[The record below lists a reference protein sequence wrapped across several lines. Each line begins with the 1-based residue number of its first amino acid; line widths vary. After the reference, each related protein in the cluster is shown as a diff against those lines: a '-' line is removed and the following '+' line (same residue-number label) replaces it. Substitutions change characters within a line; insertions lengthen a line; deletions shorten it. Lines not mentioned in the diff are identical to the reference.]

1 MLLERC
7 GPCVPEK
14 AGTAEGEK
22 PLEMPRAGTSPIRG
36 TTTASV
42 AQGLQL
48 QSLDQDTMDDPST
61 ALFPPWGKD
70 AWLQNSLHLLLA
82 RAAAL
87 LTILNG
93 FSKDS
98 IMFWA
103 FFCATV
109 NGVFPFSSALGSC
122 KDKPNPITS
131 NHYVVPSGHLPGT
144 TTGRISFLN

>member
-14 AGTAEGEK
+14 AGTAEGETVTANAQSRHLTHQRHYYCQYGTR
-22 PLEMPRAGTSPIRG
+22 PLT
-36 TTTASV
+36 
-42 AQGLQL
+42 
-48 QSLDQDTMDDPST
+48 QSLDQDTTDNPST
-61 ALFPPWGKD
+61 ALSPPGGKD
-70 AWLQNSLHLLLA
+70 AWLQNSLQLLLA

-122 KDKPNPITS
+122 EDKPK
-131 NHYVVPSGHLPGT
+131 PSLLTMT
-144 TTGRISFLN
+144 TLCHQDTFLGPQQGGLIS

>member
-1 MLLERC
+1 MLLEKC

-14 AGTAEGEK
+14 AGTAEGE
-22 PLEMPRAGTSPIRG
+22 TV
-36 TTTASV
+36 TANAKSRHL
-42 AQGLQL
+42 AHQRHYYCQEL

-61 ALFPPWGKD
+61 ALFPPRGKD
-70 AWLQNSLHLLLA
+70 VWLQNSLQLLLA
-82 RAAAL
+82 CAAAL

-122 KDKPNPITS
+122 KDKPKPITS
-131 NHYVVPSGHLPGT
+131 NHDYVVPSGHLLGT
-144 TTGRISFLN
+144 TTGKIKFLN